1 MNFDSKVIE
10 RISNL
15 KYPDCISLYDITEV
29 AAYKIIKKYKR
40 DLKLED
46 IIDIIQTNKDRN
58 INGVSMSNVLNI
70 IKNTFN
76 ESKFTITDEYIDALS
91 WMQRDEFIKF
101 TNSIADSDEIFIGND
116 IKWYSTTIDLKNS
129 RSYKIYKI
137 TNE

>member
-46 IIDIIQTNKDRN
+46 IIDIIQTDKNK
-58 INGVSMSNVLNI
+58 NGVRISIVLNI

-76 ESKFTITDEYIDALS
+76 ESKFRITDEYIDALS

-116 IKWYSTTIDLKNS
+116 IKWYYTTIDLKNS

-137 TNE
+137 INE

>member
-1 MNFDSKVIE
+1 MNFDNRVIE

-46 IIDIIQTNKDRN
+46 IIDIIQTNKN
-58 INGVSMSNVLNI
+58 KNGVSTSIVLNI

-76 ESKFTITDEYIDALS
+76 ESKFRITDEYIDALS